1 MTNDDQNQ
9 NRDNTVRIVGP
20 ALRDLTPLAFAVFGN
35 GQLAYIKPVNVD
47 GEDAFAVHSADGQQL
62 AVVAAREVAFTLVR
76 QNDLDPVS
84 VH

>member
-1 MTNDDQNQ
+1 MTNDDHDRN
-9 NRDNTVRIVGP
+9 DTVSIVGP
-20 ALRDLTPLAFAVFGN
+20 ALRDLTPVAFAAFGN
-35 GQLAYIKPVNVD
+35 GQLAYIKPVNVE

-62 AVVAAREVAFTLVR
+62 AVVTDRDVAFTLVR

>member
-1 MTNDDQNQ
+1 MTNDDQNS
-9 NRDNTVRIVGP
+9 DNTVSIVGP
-20 ALRDLTPLAFAVFGN
+20 ALRDLTPVAFAAFGT
-35 GQLAYIKPVNVD
+35 GQLAYIKPVHVE

-62 AVVAAREVAFTLVR
+62 AVVADREVAFTLVR